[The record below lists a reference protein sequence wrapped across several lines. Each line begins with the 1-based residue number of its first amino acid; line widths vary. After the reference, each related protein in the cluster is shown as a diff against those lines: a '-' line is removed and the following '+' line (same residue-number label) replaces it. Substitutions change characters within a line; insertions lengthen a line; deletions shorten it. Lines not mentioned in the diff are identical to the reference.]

1 MMNNTLEK
9 RAATTLDALQ
19 REDWMELPQS
29 QMTAAQ
35 KKELREFEKL
45 VQAYED
51 EVEKRRR
58 MAEGEQKAM
67 EEEVLGLLKDFN
79 TELWELH
86 GKKVDA
92 GMLVA
97 SAQQQASALASTLE
111 LVRMR
116 AAWTSEVSFTH
127 CVQACQLYRYPLP
140 RLVWACDF
148 ETTWHLDQSAG

>member
-9 RAATTLDALQ
+9 RAATPLDALQ

-116 AAWTSEVSFTH
+116 AA
-127 CVQACQLYRYPLP
+127 
-140 RLVWACDF
+140 
-148 ETTWHLDQSAG
+148 